1 MKHLFLL
8 FFSLLSIASQAQVV
22 SDLRVMWYNV
32 ENLFDVSDEPDRD
45 DDPFLPAGERRW
57 TPRRYRHKLN
67 QIAKVIAAAG
77 EWSTPALI
85 GLCEV
90 ENDSVLIALTRQTP
104 LREQHYRYCLA
115 HSSDVRGINIALL
128 YQRDKFAYISH
139 TSLPIRFSGKR
150 QRPTRDIL
158 HVCGM
163 VQSRDT
169 LDLLLCHFPSRYGGE
184 KETENDRMD
193 AALTLRALCDSL
205 HRIRQKPHLL
215 VMGDFNDAPEDR
227 SMRFLVESDSSP
239 TAGEEEPLLLHNL
252 LSEIDHLSYPGT
264 HKYQGTWLLLDQL
277 LVNRRLLDE
286 DNSIHLLPES
296 VRLFAPSFLMI
307 HDKTGQGMRPKRS
320 YYGYTYEGGFSDH
333 LPILADFR
341 VIVTLPDDEGIGE

>member
-1 MKHLFLL
+1 MKPLFLL
-8 FFSLLSIASQAQVV
+8 FFALLSIALRAQVV

-45 DDPFLPAGERRW
+45 DDPFLPAGERHW

-67 QIAKVIAAAG
+67 QIAKVITAAG

-90 ENDSVLIALTRQTP
+90 ENDSVLIALARQTP

-115 HSSDVRGINIALL
+115 HSSDERGINIALL

-139 TSLPIRFSGKR
+139 ASLPVRFSGKR

-184 KETENDRMD
+184 KETEQDRMD
-193 AALTLRALCDSL
+193 AARTLRLLCDSL
-205 HRIRQKPHLL
+205 HRMRQKPHLL

-227 SMRFLVESDSSP
+227 SMQFLVANDSSP
-239 TAGEEEPLLLHNL
+239 TDGEEEPLLLYNL
-252 LSEIDHLSYPGT
+252 FSEMHHAPYPGT
-264 HKYQGTWLLLDQL
+264 HKYQGRWLMLDQL
-277 LVNRRLLDE
+277 LVNSRLMDIG
-286 DNSIHLLPES
+286 NSLHLVSES
-296 VRLFAPSFLMI
+296 ARLFAPSFLLTN
-307 HDKTGQGMRPKRS
+307 DQTWRGMRPKRS
-320 YYGYTYEGGFSDH
+320 YYGYSYEGGFSDH

-341 VIVTLPDDEGIGE
+341 VIITLPNDAVVGE